1 LSTASLGGSELMP
14 AGTDADLPTLEE
26 IARRLSASGDALDA
40 LGKSAPGVPAAGDV
54 SGVMGGVIAHLTESA
69 GNMVVG
75 MKAASDE
82 VSKSRQEYASKD
94 EAAAQSLRGYGHA
107 D

>member
-1 LSTASLGGSELMP
+1 MAG
-14 AGTDADLPTLEE
+14 GTDVDLPTLEE
-26 IARRLSASGDALDA
+26 IARRLSTSGDALDA
-40 LGKSAPGVPAAGDV
+40 LGKSAPGVPNAGDV
-54 SGVMGGVIAHLTESA
+54 SGLMGGVIAHLTECA

-82 VSKSRQEYASKD
+82 VSKSRQEYVSKD
-94 EAAAQSLRGYGHA
+94 HAAAQSLRGYRHA